1 MNPYALTNK
10 VQSETLDYVNNLCY
24 CYDCDLPNPPNPYP
38 NPPNP
43 YIGLPCTGNP
53 FYEEN
58 EYGNYERAYKVKSYV
73 GLITPKHYGGVS
85 LSYSVCNKYEID
97 YEYEYQKDRYKC
109 TNGTAYLFGT
119 ITPNNTSQH
128 NESLPI
134 NYDNYEVY
142 ESLYSGNDQNIYDA
156 TNWTSIQINVSEI
169 AVGHGG

>member
-1 MNPYALTNK
+1 MNPYELTNK

-24 CYDCDLPNPPNPYP
+24 CYDCDLPNPPD
-38 NPPNP
+38 P

-58 EYGNYERAYKVKSYV
+58 EYGNYERTYKVNSYM

-85 LSYSVCNKYEID
+85 LSYSVCNEYKYDYD
-97 YEYEYQKDRYKC
+97 YEGNQKDRYDC
-109 TNGTAYLFGT
+109 TNGTTYLFGT
-119 ITPNNTSQH
+119 INPSIY

-134 NYDNYEVY
+134 NSDNYEVH
-142 ESLYSGNDQNIYDA
+142 ESLYSGNDRNIYDA
-156 TNWTSIQINVSEI
+156 ANWTNIELYVSQI